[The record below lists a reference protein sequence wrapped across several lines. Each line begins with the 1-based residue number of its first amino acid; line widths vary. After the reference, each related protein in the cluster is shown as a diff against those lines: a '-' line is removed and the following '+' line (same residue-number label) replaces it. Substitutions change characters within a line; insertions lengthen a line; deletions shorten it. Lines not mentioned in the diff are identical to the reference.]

1 MKSNKTGFCIW
12 IFVMA
17 LMLLSFSGLAAA
29 RWGDGTGPE
38 GLGPKTGR
46 GAGYCTGNSVPGYQN
61 TTIPRLG
68 LGRANP
74 QGRGGRYRNIF
85 NATGLT
91 GVQRNAAS
99 IPSANTQQTITN
111 EQRLEQLKK
120 QAEIIKNEMDNI
132 ARQIGE
138 LESKK

>member
-1 MKSNKTGFCIW
+1 MKSKKTGFCTLV
-12 IFVMA
+12 FLMA
-17 LMLLSFSGLAAA
+17 LMLLTFSIPAAA

-46 GAGYCTGNSVPGYQN
+46 GAGYCTGNSIPGYQN

-68 LGRANP
+68 LGRASS

-91 GVQRNAAS
+91 GVQRNVTS
-99 IPSANTQQTITN
+99 IPVANTPQTMTQ
-111 EQRLEQLKK
+111 EQRLENLKK
-120 QAEIIKNEMDNI
+120 QAEMLKNQLENVTSQIKEM
-132 ARQIGE
+132 
-138 LESKK
+138 ESKK